1 MTLDSISTLAKSSHL
16 SEKRSRLD
24 TKEGARSF
32 CQKAPLG
39 GKGEGVSSP
48 TDELKGQEQP
58 ATEEAEGVGSVLRPQ
73 PLTSFTT
80 PAVLV
85 HSLVEERSKMS

>member
-1 MTLDSISTLAKSSHL
+1 MFLNHLHIIEATSLLKREFSTQGLLFFKENLLIEKSIDLTLDSISTLAKSSHL

-39 GKGEGVSSP
+39 GRGKVSP
-48 TDELKGQEQP
+48 
-58 ATEEAEGVGSVLRPQ
+58 PQ
-73 PLTSFTT
+73 Q
-80 PAVLV
+80 
-85 HSLVEERSKMS
+85 MS